1 MSEVAI
7 TRTEWLQ
14 VCKRSDLVA
23 ESGVCALVGD
33 HQIALFFLPEQE
45 PQLYAIDNWDPVA
58 KAGVIGRGIVAEI
71 DDVLT
76 VASPL
81 YKQHYR
87 LTDGQCL
94 EEEDIQLA
102 VYPVAF
108 EGDEVLIKLDQ

>member
-23 ESGVCALVGD
+23 DSGVCALVGD
-33 HQIALFFLPEQE
+33 RQIALFFLPEQE
-45 PQLYAIDNWDPVA
+45 PQLFAIDNWDPIA
-58 KAGVIGRGIVAEI
+58 KAGVIGRGLVAEI
-71 DDVLT
+71 DDEVT

-94 EEEDIQLA
+94 EEEAIQLA

-108 EGDEVLIKLDQ
+108 DGDDVLIQVDQ

>member
-7 TRTEWLQ
+7 TRAEWLQ

-23 ESGVCALVGD
+23 NSGVCALVGD
-33 HQIALFFLPEQE
+33 QQVALFFIPDQE
-45 PQLYAIDNWDPVA
+45 PLLYAIDNWDPIA

-71 DDVLT
+71 DEVLT

-94 EEEDIQLA
+94 EEEDLSLA
-102 VYPVAF
+102 TFPVAF
-108 EGDEVLIKLDQ
+108 DGDDVLIKIDQ

>member
-23 ESGVCALVGD
+23 NSGVCALVGD
-33 HQIALFFLPEQE
+33 QQIALFFLPEQE
-45 PQLYAIDNWDPVA
+45 PQLYAIDNWDPIA
-58 KAGVIGRGIVAEI
+58 NAGVIGRGLVAEI
-71 DDVLT
+71 NSELT

-94 EEEDIQLA
+94 EESDIKLA
-102 VYPVAF
+102 SFPVAF
-108 EGDEVLIKLDQ
+108 DGDNVLIEIDQ

>member
-1 MSEVAI
+1 MREVAI

-23 ESGVCALVGD
+23 NSGVCALVGSR
-33 HQIALFFLPEQE
+33 QIALFFLPEQE
-45 PQLYAIDNWDPVA
+45 PQLYAIDNWDPIA
-58 KAGVIGRGIVAEI
+58 KAGVIGRGLIAEI
-71 DDVLT
+71 DGAMT

-94 EEEDIQLA
+94 EEAEITLA
-102 VYPVAF
+102 TFPIAF
-108 EGDEVLIKLDQ
+108 DGDDVLIQVD

>member
-23 ESGVCALVGD
+23 NSGVCALVGD
-33 HQIALFFLPEQE
+33 RQIALFFLPEQE
-45 PQLYAIDNWDPVA
+45 PQLYAIDNWDPIA
-58 KAGVIGRGIVAEI
+58 NAGVIGRGIVAEI
-71 DDVLT
+71 DGELT

-94 EEEDIQLA
+94 EEAGIKLEA
-102 VYPVAF
+102 FPVAF
-108 EGDEVLIKLDQ
+108 EGDDVLIQIDK

>member
-23 ESGVCALVGD
+23 NSGVCALVGGR
-33 HQIALFFLPEQE
+33 QIALFFLPEQE
-45 PQLYAIDNWDPVA
+45 SQLYAIDNWDPVA
-58 KAGVIGRGIVAEI
+58 NAGVIGRGIVAEI
-71 DDVLT
+71 DGELT

-94 EEEDIQLA
+94 EEADIQLA
-102 VYPVAF
+102 AYPVAF
-108 EGDEVLIKLDQ
+108 EGDDVLIKFDQ